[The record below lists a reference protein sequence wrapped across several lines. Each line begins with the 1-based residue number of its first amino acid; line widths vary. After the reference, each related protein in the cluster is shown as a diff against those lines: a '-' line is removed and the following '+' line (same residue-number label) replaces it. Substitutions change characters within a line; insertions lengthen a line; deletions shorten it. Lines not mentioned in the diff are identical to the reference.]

1 MKRVYKYLFVFLGS
15 LFIFPLVSNAQC
27 SYERQAE
34 LSKIA
39 ANVKFSY
46 TFEMQET
53 VELRPLFKIFITN
66 LTNDIYIVDDYNG
79 LTILGTGEKQVN
91 YGDVSSATFKIYS
104 NDPACRG
111 ELLMTQHVNMPSY
124 NPYSR
129 SEECK
134 QNSDFKFCDLWNA
147 EPSSEAQFN
156 EELEKQK
163 SQQKVKE
170 NIDNENA
177 ISYFLE
183 KNKSIIIATI
193 IAIIALI
200 VIIFIRKKHFGKM

>member
-79 LTILGTGEKQVN
+79 LTILGNGEKQVN

-129 SEECK
+129 SEEC
-134 QNSDFKFCDLWNA
+134 NPLS
-147 EPSSEAQFN
+147 
-156 EELEKQK
+156 
-163 SQQKVKE
+163 
-170 NIDNENA
+170 
-177 ISYFLE
+177 
-183 KNKSIIIATI
+183 
-193 IAIIALI
+193 
-200 VIIFIRKKHFGKM
+200 